1 MIALK
6 EYRLKAL
13 LTQEEL
19 AEKLGVTDG
28 AIAMWETGKRKPNI
42 IMLKKLA
49 VLFQC
54 TTDDLLKDIKIE
66 EG

>member
-19 AEKLGVTDG
+19 AKKLGVTDG
-28 AIAMWETGKRKPNI
+28 AITMWETGKRKPNI

-49 VLFQC
+49 VIFHC